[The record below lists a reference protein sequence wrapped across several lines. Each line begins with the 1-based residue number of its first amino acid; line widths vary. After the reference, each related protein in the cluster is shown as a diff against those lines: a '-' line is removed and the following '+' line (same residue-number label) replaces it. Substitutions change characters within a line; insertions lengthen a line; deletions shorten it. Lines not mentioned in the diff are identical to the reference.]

1 MLEEFLV
8 EICLLL
14 QATLRFSILEYAGN
28 PVEHAGTFIHN
39 KANITHALTNHF
51 IQD

>member
-1 MLEEFLV
+1 MLKFLV

-14 QATLRFSILEYAGN
+14 QAILRSNILEYAGN
-28 PVEHAGTFIHN
+28 RVEHAGTFIHN
-39 KANITHALTNHF
+39 KANITRALTNNF